1 MIKPSAA
8 ATALTTHQSELVQSI
23 LLHAR
28 RMGWQAGRPLRESLL
43 AKQFGVSRTPV
54 RAALEY
60 LKSAGFAEY
69 RINRG
74 YFIKDLSV
82 LDKELSAPAG
92 GDTLYKRLARDLV
105 NENWQQAV
113 SIAELAKRYD
123 TTRSRAQS
131 LLERAA
137 AEGWAEKR
145 PGYKWSFRS
154 AIRTEADYER
164 FYRFR
169 ETIECAALLE
179 PDYRPDTAKLQTLL
193 QTQQR
198 LAQSPNKTLD
208 AVDLFEINRDVHESI
223 VAWSQNPFYLDALT
237 RSNALRRIFEYTK
250 VLQPQ
255 RIDAF
260 AREHIEILEAIKR
273 GNYPEA
279 STLLRRHLQLA
290 RTIKPRPAEGWPK
303 N

>member
-1 MIKPSAA
+1 MSRTSAT
-8 ATALTTHQSELVQSI
+8 TALTTHQSELVQSI

-28 RMGWQAGRPLRESLL
+28 RMGWQTGRPLRESLL
-43 AKQFGVSRTPV
+43 AKHFGVSRTPV

-60 LKSAGFAEY
+60 LKVAGFAEY

-82 LDKELSAPAG
+82 LDKELSKPAA
-92 GDTLYKRLARDLV
+92 GDSLYKRLARDLV

-154 AIRTEADYER
+154 AIRTEVDYDR

-169 ETIECAALLE
+169 ETIESAALLE
-179 PDYRPDTAKLQTLL
+179 PDYRPDMAKLLTLL

-198 LAQSPNKTLD
+198 LAQTQKQTFD
-208 AVDLFEINRDVHESI
+208 AVDLFEINRDLHESI
-223 VAWSQNPFYLDALT
+223 VGWSQNPFYLDALL

-250 VLQPQ
+250 VIQSV

-260 AREHIEILEAIKR
+260 AQEHIEILEAIRK
-273 GNYPEA
+273 GDYQEA
-279 STLLRRHLQLA
+279 SKLVRRHLELA
-290 RTIKPRPAEGWPK
+290 RTIKARPEDGWPTT
-303 N
+303 